1 MTKLSV
7 NINKIATLRNSRG
20 GNYPNVCDFAIDIQ
34 NYGAQGIT
42 VHPRPDERHIRY
54 QDVYDLKKVVN
65 TEFNI
70 EGNPIDKFINMV
82 TEVKPTQVTLVPDAI
97 DAITSNSGWDTVKNK
112 TFLKEVVNEFKSYG
126 IRTSIFLDPN
136 TKFIESV
143 CEINPDR
150 VELYT
155 EEYAR
160 EFPNDNFKAINKYS
174 ICAKEINDVGIGVN
188 AGHDLSLKNIK
199 FFKQNIDNLLEVSIG
214 HALITESLYFGLER
228 TIKSYLDY
236 LS

>member
-1 MTKLSV
+1 M
-7 NINKIATLRNSRG
+7 
-20 GNYPNVCDFAIDIQ
+20 
-34 NYGAQGIT
+34 
-42 VHPRPDERHIRY
+42 
-54 QDVYDLKKVVN
+54 
-65 TEFNI
+65 
-70 EGNPIDKFINMV
+70 
-82 TEVKPTQVTLVPDAI
+82 
-97 DAITSNSGWDTVKNK
+97 
-112 TFLKEVVNEFKSYG
+112 
-126 IRTSIFLDPN
+126 DPN

-155 EEYAR
+155 EEYAS